1 MTMLILGESFCS
13 ARIDIPV
20 TFKCQCGILSGILWI
35 SFAVAKVDVVHPVF
49 TSVLKKDMFSVQY
62 APTTIR

>member
-1 MTMLILGESFCS
+1 L
-13 ARIDIPV
+13 
-20 TFKCQCGILSGILWI
+20 KCHCGIFSAILWI
-35 SFAVAKVDVVHPVF
+35 SFVVAKVDIVHPVF